1 MTRHSPKINL
11 NVLQT
16 LLLLLLLSPPLFA
29 KGAVQKLGDV
39 LAISIPISA
48 YATTLYLGDK
58 EGQYQFYRSYGAAMV
73 TTMALKYTVRE
84 KRPDSPARDSFPSG
98 HTSSAFAGA
107 AFIHRRYGFEYAL
120 LPYLGALFTGYS
132 RVHAHRH
139 HTRDVVAGALIG
151 MAAGWFLVDPRRSLS
166 VTPVYD
172 SRRRGI
178 QVKYHW

>member
-1 MTRHSPKINL
+1 
-11 NVLQT
+11 
-16 LLLLLLLSPPLFA
+16 
-29 KGAVQKLGDV
+29 
-39 LAISIPISA
+39 
-48 YATTLYLGDK
+48 
-58 EGQYQFYRSYGAAMV
+58 MV

-139 HTRDVVAGALIG
+139 YTRDVVAGALIG
-151 MAAGWFLVDPRRSLS
+151 MAAGWYLVDPHKDLIL
-166 VTPVYD
+166 TPLYNTNRKGVQ
-172 SRRRGI
+172 I
-178 QVKYHW
+178 KYRW